1 MVHDFIKRVVLTS
14 GVVLTKRETAKDREE
29 KEAATTMM
37 EERER
42 EENKI
47 NHSW

>member
-1 MVHDFIKRVVLTS
+1 MALVHDFIIKE
-14 GVVLTKRETAKDREE
+14 VVLTKGEAAKDREE
-29 KEAATTMM
+29 KVVAIAMM

-47 NHSW
+47 NCSW